1 MKLLYPKLFCS
12 LAVLLAVG
20 TGRVNAQN
28 LSENPLTGYTGF
40 TESYD
45 IPYSNNP
52 GYGKKSPG
60 ESTVAIDILG
70 NKLDI
75 ILDTGSRGLY
85 VSDNLLPTTYI
96 PTGITGNLYLSS
108 SKRLFQGIWA
118 NLTIKFPAA
127 KAKGGATLPAEAT
140 LPVLVV
146 QTITAGADT
155 DGASYA
161 TKPASGDIK
170 LIDNTTVHF
179 TGHAVTLL
187 PGQVA
192 AYADNIGKL
201 ETASN
206 FGVAIDPS
214 GSSTFP
220 NNTDQYNQQYN
231 AFLNL
236 DQMKDGTM
244 WAGYTLDQKGVHV
257 GLTENTTG
265 YAYTD
270 LVPSG
275 LAQVPGSPP
284 DWQVPTGTIV
294 YNGTTSGTGRVLL
307 DVGIDYAFLI
317 LPDEPHSGNATANL
331 TVNLLNSNGAVSYD
345 INTTRGNLLNPAY
358 IQWSDS
364 EPGPF
369 SESQPPYGDQFIN
382 TGRNVIN
389 GFDLVYDGT
398 GGYFGLKTNSSV
410 KSANIKF
417 TAAYYPSPITKTLPV
432 IVTQPM
438 NQGAPV
444 GANITFSVVATDT
457 PDDPAYQWQTAQ
469 TSAGTW
475 SNVADSGGF
484 QGATTA
490 SLQVTT
496 TSKMNNNQFR
506 VVVIGSAGNV
516 TSTAVSL
523 AIGASPRI
531 LIQPL
536 ARTANPGQTVTF
548 RIAANGSAPLV
559 YAWQLSGTPLVNG
572 GNVRGANTALLTLT
586 RVTSANGG
594 IYRAVVSN
602 AIGTTMS
609 NPVMLTVQGTK

>member
-1 MKLLYPKLFCS
+1 MKMLSPKLFCA
-12 LAVLLAVG
+12 LAVLLAAG
-20 TGRVNAQN
+20 TGPVNAQN

-40 TESYD
+40 TQSYD
-45 IPYSNNP
+45 IPYSNKP
-52 GYGKKSPG
+52 GYGKASPG
-60 ESTVAIDILG
+60 ESTVAIEIL
-70 NKLDI
+70 NTTHDI

-85 VSDNLLPTTYI
+85 LSDNMLPTDYI
-96 PTGITGNLYLSS
+96 PVGISGNLYLSS

-127 KAKGGATLPAEAT
+127 KAEGGATLPAEAT

-161 TKPASGDIK
+161 TTPASGNVT
-170 LIDNTTVHF
+170 LIDKTKVHF
-179 TGHAVTLL
+179 TGHSVTLQ

-192 AYADNIGKL
+192 AYADNLGIL

-257 GLTENTTG
+257 GLTANTTG
-265 YAYTD
+265 YAYTN

-345 INTTRGNLLNPAY
+345 INTKRANLLNPAY
-358 IQWSDS
+358 IQWSS
-364 EPGPF
+364 AEPGPF

-398 GGYFGLKTNSSV
+398 GGYFGLKPNSSV
-410 KSANIKF
+410 PSANIQF
-417 TAAYYPSPITKTLPV
+417 TADYYPNPITTTLPV

-438 NQGAPV
+438 NQGVPA
-444 GANITFSVVATDT
+444 GANATFSVAATGT
-457 PDDPAYQWQTAQ
+457 PDPTYQWQIST
-469 TSAGTW
+469 TSGGTW
-475 SNVADSGGF
+475 SNVTNSGGF

-496 TSKMNNNQFR
+496 TAKMNNNQFR
-506 VVVIGSAGNV
+506 VLVLSPVGKV
-516 TSTAVSL
+516 TSSVALL
-523 AIGASPRI
+523 AIGAGPKI
-531 LIQPL
+531 LAQPAARTVSAGQTAWFRVSANGRAPL
-536 ARTANPGQTVTF
+536 A
-548 RIAANGSAPLV
+548 
-559 YAWQLSGTPLVNG
+559 YAWQLNGVPLANG
-572 GNVRGANTALLTLT
+572 GNVRGATTSFLTLT
-586 RVTSANGG
+586 KVTGANGG
-594 IYRAVVSN
+594 IYQVVVSN
-602 AIGTTMS
+602 AIGNVTST
-609 NPVMLTVQGTK
+609 PVMLTVPGAR